1 MLYEKIVEIFLIHF
15 SVLWN
20 FKLIKLLKLRFS
32 KLLNFFYLFIFQM
45 DRICPILTILIE
57 WSKIMIHNDSIK
69 CRFDT

>member
-32 KLLNFFYLFIFQM
+32 KLLNFFLFIYIPDGSNLSNFDHSNRM
-45 DRICPILTILIE
+45 V
-57 WSKIMIHNDSIK
+57 KNNDS
-69 CRFDT
+69 